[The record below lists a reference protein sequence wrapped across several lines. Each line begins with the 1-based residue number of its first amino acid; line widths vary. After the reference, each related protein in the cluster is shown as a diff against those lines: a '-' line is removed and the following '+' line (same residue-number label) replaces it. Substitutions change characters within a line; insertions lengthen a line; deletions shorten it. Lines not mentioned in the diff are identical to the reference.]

1 MKNYLYLARRD
12 KSNIKILTILQGSEH
27 PATRVPDI
35 KQLNLAT
42 EIEQKIIIQIK
53 ENKMLWELWLESAK
67 DYVDL
72 KSKLARRGYSGLP
85 LTSNAL
91 FGLDYHNAR
100 RFTPVEVPAKTMLRK
115 R

>member
-12 KSNIKILTILQGSEH
+12 KSTIKMLAILTGGEH
-27 PATRVPDI
+27 PASRIADV
-35 KQLNLAT
+35 KQLNLAI
-42 EIEQKIIIQIK
+42 ELEQKIIIQTK
-53 ENKMLWELWLESAK
+53 ENKMLWELWLESAT

-72 KSKLARRGYSGLP
+72 KSKLKRRGYTNLP

-100 RFTPVEVPAKTMLRK
+100 RFTPVNTPVKTMLR
-115 R
+115 RR